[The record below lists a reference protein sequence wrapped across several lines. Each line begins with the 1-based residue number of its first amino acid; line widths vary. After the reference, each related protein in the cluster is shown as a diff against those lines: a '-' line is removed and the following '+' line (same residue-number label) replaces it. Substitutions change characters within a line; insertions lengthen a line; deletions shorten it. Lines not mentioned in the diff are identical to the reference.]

1 MVGGQHASIVGAPP
15 PDLQRDRAA
24 VAFLDIV
31 GFSALMGADEVATF
45 RRWKALKE
53 DYVVPELLRLGGR
66 YVKSTGDGLLAT
78 FPAAEPALEWAGDVQ
93 RGARQRGEGLRM
105 RIALNYGPMI
115 IDSDDDIA
123 GDCVNIAARL
133 EQHAMPG
140 GVIVSDDFVDA
151 FGDTEAL
158 DLHPVGPIRLKNIR
172 RQVTAWHVQLDAR
185 SFARADPADPAD
197 PAQRLP
203 SIAVMPFESEEAER
217 FFCNGMVD
225 DIIAS
230 LSGVQELN
238 VTARSTVKAL
248 GASHH
253 VDPRDL
259 GAALGVDYIVHGV
272 MQRAPGRLRL
282 SFEVIDTGDGHVV
295 ATERS
300 EFEIADLFAVQD
312 QIVEKIIAGTAPE
325 VRRAALVRA
334 LRKPPSSFTA
344 YEHMLRA
351 LDKVSSLD
359 RDAFKEA
366 RNHLD
371 AAIAED
377 AGFANPHAWRARWRT
392 LRVGQG
398 WSPDPAADFAKAAVD
413 AERAIKLDRRNALAL
428 ATFGHVRAYMAG
440 DYETAIDFLDRAVAA
455 GPNNAI
461 ARILR
466 SGTLSFLGRA
476 QEAKAEAEK
485 ALRLSPFDEQLFQFY
500 GFLALACYTG
510 DRFAEAI
517 RWAHRS
523 LAENPNYTHTLK
535 TLTVAQAGA
544 GDLEAARQTATRLME
559 KEPSFRTGRYRTVR
573 APFQD
578 PGRVEALIERFA
590 AAGVPG

>member
-1 MVGGQHASIVGAPP
+1 MVDGQHASIVGAPP

-31 GFSALMGADEVATF
+31 GFSALMGADEITTF
-45 RRWKALKE
+45 YRWKSLKE

-66 YVKSTGDGLLAT
+66 FVKSTGDGLLAT
-78 FPAAEPALEWAGDVQ
+78 FPAAEPALEWAGEVQ

-105 RIALNYGPMI
+105 RIALNYGSMI
-115 IDSDDDIA
+115 IDVDGDIA

-133 EQHAMPG
+133 EQHAQPG
-140 GVIVSDDFVDA
+140 GVIVSGDFVDA

-158 DLHPVGPIRLKNIR
+158 DLRPTGPIRLKNIR

-185 SFARADPADPAD
+185 SFASADPVDPAR
-197 PAQRLP
+197 RLP

-217 FFCNGMVD
+217 FFCNGVVD

-238 VTARSTVKAL
+238 VTARSTVMAL
-248 GASHH
+248 GPGHH

-272 MQRAPGRLRL
+272 MRHAPERLRL
-282 SFEVIDTGDGHVV
+282 SYEVIDASDGHVV
-295 ATERS
+295 ASERS
-300 EFEIADLFAVQD
+300 EFEIADLFVVQD
-312 QIVEKIIAGTAPE
+312 QIVEKIIAGVAPE

-359 RDAFKEA
+359 WGEFREA
-366 RNHLD
+366 RSHLD

-377 AGFANPHAWRARWRT
+377 PGFANPHAWRARWRT
-392 LRVGQG
+392 LRIGQG
-398 WSPDPAADFAKAAVD
+398 WSDDPAVDFAKAAVD

-428 ATFGHVRAYMAG
+428 ATFGHVRAYMVG

-476 QEAKAEAEK
+476 TEAQSEAEK

-510 DRFAEAI
+510 DRFAQAG

-523 LAENPNYTHTLK
+523 LAENPNYTHSLK
-535 TLTVAQAGA
+535 TLLVAQAGA
-544 GDLEAARQTATRLME
+544 GNLEAARQTATWLME
-559 KEPSFRTGRYRTVR
+559 KEPTFRTGRYRTVR

-578 PGRVEALIERFA
+578 PARVETLIERFA
-590 AAGVPG
+590 AAGVPT